1 MLSLNLLPVETFPSS
16 NHHNAQPFQVGT
28 VHLAFARIR
37 THFHTCVVVF
47 CFFHRIALVS
57 TPTFRLSCQDIPCL
71 ISCRL
76 PMSRHGGV

>member
-1 MLSLNLLPVETFPSS
+1 MLSLNLLPVETFLPS

-37 THFHTCVVVF
+37 THFHLC
-47 CFFHRIALVS
+47 CSILFFHRIALVF